1 MAGNFTQYFKEQSS
15 VHLCPL
21 PIEALPLE
29 PRSMRYLLELS
40 YQVCYFSNVLFSYK
54 IVVLEKTFESPL
66 DSKEIKP
73 VHPKG
78 NQPWILT
85 GRTDAEAEA
94 PMLWPP
100 DAKSRLDSL
109 EKILM
114 LRKTKG
120 RRWRG
125 QQRMRWLDGITNSMD
140 ISLSKLWEM
149 VRDREAWRVHG
160 VTESGMTYDW
170 RAFSCSFGDVILV

>member
-1 MAGNFTQYFKEQSS
+1 MTLETRAFSRVAVGFSSYEGEFRLPLVLVAGNFTQYFKEQSS

-78 NQPWILT
+78 NQP
-85 GRTDAEAEA
+85 
-94 PMLWPP
+94 
-100 DAKSRLDSL
+100 
-109 EKILM
+109 
-114 LRKTKG
+114 
-120 RRWRG
+120 
-125 QQRMRWLDGITNSMD
+125 
-140 ISLSKLWEM
+140 
-149 VRDREAWRVHG
+149 
-160 VTESGMTYDW
+160 
-170 RAFSCSFGDVILV
+170 